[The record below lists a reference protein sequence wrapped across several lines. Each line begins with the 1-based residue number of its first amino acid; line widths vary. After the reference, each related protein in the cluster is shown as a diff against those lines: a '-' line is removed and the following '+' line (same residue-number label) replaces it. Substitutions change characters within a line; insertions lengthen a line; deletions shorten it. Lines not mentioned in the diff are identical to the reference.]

1 MIKKIKNNELFYFYI
16 CLIAALSGLL
26 FGLNIGVIT
35 VALPFI
41 SKDFNI
47 SNIKQEWIV
56 SSMMLGAT
64 FGALFSG
71 LLSSYFGRKKSLIIS
86 SLFFFIGSILASLSF
101 NSDILI
107 ISRII
112 LGISVGISSY
122 TAPLYLSEIS
132 CKNNRGSMVSLYQLM
147 ITIGILLSYISDT
160 IFSYIGSWRCMLG
173 ITSIPAILLFIGLFF
188 LPESPRWLLSK
199 GNLVNAK
206 YILFFLR
213 KNKRKVM
220 SELYSIKKSLKI
232 KQTGISL
239 FISNKNFRKVVFL
252 GILLQIMQQF
262 TGINV
267 IIYYAP
273 KIFDMIGFNK
283 SSDQMYCTICIGI
296 INVLSTLVA
305 IMLVDKWG
313 RKPTLILGFF
323 VMFVTM
329 SSLSILL
336 YLNIINLIVKC
347 LYILFILI
355 FISGFAISAGPL
367 AWVLCSEIQPLKG
380 RDFGITISTTT
391 NFIANMIVGL
401 TFLSIINIIGNIYT
415 FFIYSILNLFFVIL
429 TIFFV
434 PETNGV
440 SLENIENKLFSGK
453 KLREIGK

>member
-1 MIKKIKNNELFYFYI
+1 MIKKLKKNKSFYFYI

-86 SLFFFIGSILASLSF
+86 SLFFIIGSILASLSF
-101 NSDILI
+101 NSNILI

-132 CKNNRGSMVSLYQLM
+132 YENNRGSMISLYQLM

-199 GNLVNAK
+199 GDLVNAK

-213 KNKRKVM
+213 KNKRKVI
-220 SELYSIKKSLKI
+220 SELYSIKQSLKI
-232 KQTGISL
+232 KQTGFNL
-239 FISNKNFRKVVFL
+239 FINNKNFRKVVFL
-252 GILLQIMQQF
+252 GIMLQIMQQF

-283 SSDQMYCTICIGI
+283 SSDQMYCTIYIGI
-296 INVLSTLVA
+296 INVLSTLIA
-305 IMLVDKWG
+305 IKLVDKWG

-323 VMFVTM
+323 VMFISM
-329 SSLSILL
+329 GSLGILL
-336 YLNIINLIVKC
+336 YLNIINFIVKY
-347 LYILFILI
+347 LYILFVLI
-355 FISGFAISAGPL
+355 FISGFAVSAGPL
-367 AWVLCSEIQPLKG
+367 VWVLCSEIQPLKG

-391 NFIANMIVGL
+391 NCIANMIIGL

-415 FFIYSILNLFFVIL
+415 FFIYSFLNLFFIIL

-434 PETNGV
+434 PETKGV
-440 SLENIENKLFSGK
+440 SLEKIESNLFSGK
-453 KLREIGK
+453 KLKEIGN